1 MSLFDLK
8 VHSNID
14 VETISDLWEKMQ
26 KEYTTIETIP
36 NTAFLCSWY
45 HLSMGYDAGYYSY
58 LWSEVYSHDLYTKF
72 AESSKGCMD
81 TDLGYNYRKMI
92 LEPGANDDFVNLMK
106 KFLGRPPNNDAFLK
120 YLNISK

>member
-14 VETISDLWEKMQ
+14 VETISMIWEKMQ
-26 KEYTTIETIP
+26 KEYTGIETIP

-58 LWSEVYSHDLYTKF
+58 LWSEVYSHDLYTMF
-72 AESSKGCMD
+72 AKSPKGCMD
-81 TDLGYNYRKMI
+81 TDLGYDYRKKI
-92 LEPGANDDFVNLMK
+92 LEPGANDDFIVLME
-106 KFLGRPPNNDAFLK
+106 KFLGRPPNNKAFLN
-120 YLNISK
+120 YLNI